1 MSWTNA
7 KIKSALTNLHRVFC
21 DSKLESRKFN
31 FSYVERNDSAL
42 ASHLSRRK
50 IPWKK
55 ALQMAELSYDHH
67 RGQMNYGSSEDE
79 RLQTFRFLLTGIL
92 REEGVEALSDGAMNS
107 SFKINLPL
115 ELQSPDTHT
124 ACVDKNCQLFAI
136 TKRSIYA
143 QGRRFYGEWPLA
155 VQAIGLDYE
164 QDVLRKVASRPFIE
178 TVQLLDNFDK
188 DRNGIWSFQNIRD
201 EDQVLERAI
210 WNSFKKSEKVPFS
223 GLSDDKVFVVWL
235 NVLFLRKHG
244 RLADVQSKEEVFED
258 DLDELKLSWEE
269 DHKAQDSWSE
279 SKIIAGLHGL
289 YSRGQNFRISRDYV
303 GKYGSTDDKK
313 HWAAMRQNRF
323 RKDLGYTE
331 EDWLLKAGI
340 IPRNLQKLYDE
351 LAEPYTDAVIF
362 EQLSRLMAESI
373 SNSENRLTR
382 EYCSLNEKE
391 LADAIIRRY
400 KSWERGLRR
409 FGLDPKFFSITASK
423 RTRRGFLFQT
433 FVRELFQE
441 FGLVEGD
448 LSKGYVHNKRLLSC
462 KHDTKCQPDFF
473 FSDKII
479 DTKTGW
485 AASQKPEQLKRY
497 YEHSGRVILLL
508 LRDKSRVEVVEGVEV
523 EVINFADFVKCSHEL
538 IGVQL
543 PDEANQRLSET
554 LRQEPFW
561 T

>member
-1 MSWTNA
+1 MSWTNE

-31 FSYVERNDSAL
+31 FSYVEKNDSAL

-50 IPWKK
+50 ISWKK

-79 RLQTFRFLLTGIL
+79 RSQTFRFLLTGIL

-107 SFKINLPL
+107 SSKINLPL

-124 ACVDKNCQLFAI
+124 ACVDKKCQLFAI
-136 TKRSIYA
+136 TKKSIYA

-178 TVQLLDNFDK
+178 TVQLLDKFDK

-201 EDQVLERAI
+201 EDHVLERAI

-244 RLADVQSKEEVFED
+244 RLANVQSEEEFFED

-269 DHKAQDSWSE
+269 GHKAQDSWSE
-279 SKIIAGLHGL
+279 SKIIAGLHSL

-323 RKDLGYTE
+323 RKELGYTE
-331 EDWLLKAGI
+331 EDWLLKAGL

-382 EYCSLNEKE
+382 EYCSLNERE

-441 FGLVEGD
+441 CGLVEGD

-462 KHDTKCQPDFF
+462 KHDIKCQPDFL